1 MNPTLNAAMSKEYNF
16 VAKLKVENR
25 GGKVVTLID
34 DLPKQEIFL
43 RDLAAELKK
52 KCGSG
57 GTYSMS
63 GKEGQVEIQG
73 DKRDMIRGL
82 LEKKGIKVKP

>member
-1 MNPTLNAAMSKEYNF
+1 MKPTLSAVMNKDYNF
-16 VAKLKVENR
+16 VAKLKVESR

-73 DKRDMIRGL
+73 DKRDMIRAL
-82 LEKKGIKVKP
+82 LEKKGFKVKA

>member
-1 MNPTLNAAMSKEYNF
+1 MNSPHKF
-16 VAKLKVENR
+16 IAKLKTESR
-25 GGKVVTLID
+25 GGKIVTLID

-57 GTYSMS
+57 GTYDMS
-63 GKEGQVEIQG
+63 KKEGRIEIQG
-73 DKRDMIRGL
+73 DKRDMIRAL
-82 LEKKGIKVKP
+82 LEKKNISVKG

>member
-1 MNPTLNAAMSKEYNF
+1 MTKEYKF
-16 VAKLKVENR
+16 VAKLKVESR

-57 GTYSMS
+57 GTYSTA

-73 DKRDMIRGL
+73 DKRDMIRAL
-82 LEKKGIKVKP
+82 LEKKGYSVKA

>member
-1 MNPTLNAAMSKEYNF
+1 MEKKYNF
-16 VAKLKVENR
+16 IAKLKVESR

-57 GTYSMS
+57 GTYSLD
-63 GKEGQVEIQG
+63 GKEGRVEIQG
-73 DKRDMIRGL
+73 DKRELIKSL
-82 LEKKGIKVKP
+82 LEKKGFNVKG

>member
-1 MNPTLNAAMSKEYNF
+1 MTEKKYNF
-16 VAKLKVENR
+16 VAKLKIESR

-57 GTYSMS
+57 GTYTMA
-63 GKEGQVEIQG
+63 GKEGRVEIQG
-73 DKRDMIRGL
+73 DKRDLIRSL
-82 LEKKGIKVKP
+82 LEKKGFSVKA

>member
-1 MNPTLNAAMSKEYNF
+1 MEKKYNF
-16 VAKLKVENR
+16 VAKLKIETR
-25 GGKVVTLID
+25 GGKVVTLIE

-63 GKEGQVEIQG
+63 GKEGCVEIQG
-73 DKRDMIRGL
+73 DKREMIRSL
-82 LEKKGIKVKP
+82 LEKKGFNVKA

>member
-1 MNPTLNAAMSKEYNF
+1 MNKEYKF
-16 VAKLKVENR
+16 IAKLKIESR

-57 GTYSMS
+57 GTYDMK
-63 GKEGQVEIQG
+63 GKEGRIEIQG
-73 DKRDMIRGL
+73 DKRDMIRAL
-82 LEKKGIKVKP
+82 LEKKGIQSKG